1 MNKFFIHFI
10 INFSKFAPKKA
21 SFFKA
26 PFDKNFKRERFNS
39 EGNNKVEKTTG
50 LYRNS
55 KNFGSNP
62 NLLSERNYS
71 SEIEIDI
78 SKIKYSLTSEFLL
91 FNFFLE

>member
-1 MNKFFIHFI
+1 MKTNYKFINFIYD
-10 INFSKFAPKKA
+10 FSKFAPKKD

-39 EGNNKVEKTTG
+39 EGNNKVEKTG

-55 KNFGSNP
+55 RNSNSGSNP
-62 NLLSERNYS
+62 NLLSDRNYS

-78 SKIKYSLTSEFLL
+78 SKIKYNLSSKKFKY
-91 FNFFLE
+91 